1 MLLVELPLDVGDP
14 VQRLKLITERTA
26 LLKQDSVADGVEA
39 VADLLGGLPPLVMR
53 GLTALPGPPN
63 TIANMVCTNVPGPLI
78 PLYSAGHRLIA
89 HYPMVPIAW
98 SMGIGCAVTSYDQS
112 LYIGLT
118 ADRGAAPDVDLLG
131 EGIERAW
138 IELRTA
144 AGQRTVSL
152 TPWAAKREAAKAE
165 RLPAAA

>member
-1 MLLVELPLDVGDP
+1 ML
-14 VQRLKLITERTA
+14 
-26 LLKQDSVADGVEA
+26 
-39 VADLLGGLPPLVMR
+39 

-78 PLYSAGHRLIA
+78 PLYSVGHRMIA

-112 LYIGLT
+112 LYVGLT
-118 ADRGAAPDVDLLG
+118 ADRRAAPDVDLLR

-138 IELRTA
+138 TELRTA
-144 AGQRTVSL
+144 AGQQTVSL
-152 TPWAAKREAAKAE
+152 AQEAAKTE
-165 RLPAAA
+165 RLAVAA